1 MRSIVPSSGVDVDS
15 FFLPSYVRY
24 QFKKKVFFG
33 TSEHALDLNIFWQ
46 QICLSLE
53 IIIPVYVGTVNVNYL
68 LTYLKPPT
76 RFLKEQ
82 RWWSASDF
90 SDPSASECQDQK
102 PQKPSSCRAVAE
114 WCADGNHNWG
124 ILIRDYC
131 WFTTDQVTLL
141 ITLSGY
147 EYHRSSNM
155 TKFKVLCEEIMKI
168 AYPTLDEFGG
178 TLTMRH
184 GETAFTSKRK
194 LSHTCNSRNHAE
206 SREIVG
212 ISVFPQ
218 ELDFIKNLI
227 HKHINI
233 YI

>member
-1 MRSIVPSSGVDVDS
+1 MLVIGDHHPSV
-15 FFLPSYVRY
+15 
-24 QFKKKVFFG
+24 
-33 TSEHALDLNIFWQ
+33 W
-46 QICLSLE
+46 
-53 IIIPVYVGTVNVNYL
+53 TVNVIYL

-141 ITLSGY
+141 ITLSRY

-212 ISVFPQ
+212 ISVFLQ
-218 ELDFIKNLI
+218 ELDFIKTWF
-227 HKHINI
+227 INI
-233 YI
+233 SIYIYIYNINTKNYSTI